1 MTYLRINPVL
11 ALLLLLTAIA
21 AALPFISYAPNR
33 LVSGEGRHLWQL
45 WPQTIWMLV
54 GVGCAWLT
62 ACFIPAK
69 KGSIF
74 ALILAQFV
82 FVLLVWGA
90 GKAATQLAQNGS
102 ALARTSLGSGFWLA
116 AALALLACSDAIR
129 RISTHPLWR
138 WLLHMQIAIIPL
150 WLLYSGTLN
159 DLSLMKEYAN
169 RQDVFDDAL
178 AQHLTLLFGAVLPA
192 LVIGVPLGIWCYFST
207 ARQGAI
213 FSLLNVIQTV
223 PSVALFGLLIAPLAG
238 LVTAFPWLGK
248 FGIAGTGMT
257 PALIALVLYA
267 LLPLV
272 RGVVV
277 GLNQI
282 PRDVLES
289 ARAMGMSGAQRFLHV
304 QLPLALPVF
313 LRSLRVV
320 MVQTVGM
327 AVIAA
332 LIGAG
337 GFGALVFQGLL
348 SSAIDLVL
356 LGVIPVIVLA
366 VLIGTSGS
374 GKSTTLKMINRLV
387 EHDSGEIRF
396 AGEEIRSLP
405 VLELRRRMGYA
416 IQSIGLFPHW
426 SVAQNIATVP
436 QLQKWSRARIDDRID
451 ELMAL
456 LGLESNLRERYP
468 HQLSGGQQ
476 QRVGVARALAAD
488 PQVLLMDEPFGALDP
503 VTRGALQ
510 QEMTRIHRLLGR
522 TIVLVTHDIDEA
534 LRLAEHLVLMDHGE
548 VVQQGNPLTM
558 LTRPANDFVR
568 QFFGRSELGVRL
580 LSLRSVVDYVRREE
594 RAEGEALAEEM
605 TLRDA
610 LSLFVARG
618 CEVLPVVNTQGQPC
632 GTLHFQDLLVE
643 A

>member
-1 MTYLRINPVL
+1 MIE
-11 ALLLLLTAIA
+11 
-21 AALPFISYAPNR
+21 FSH
-33 LVSGEGRHLWQL
+33 VS
-45 WPQTIWMLV
+45 
-54 GVGCAWLT
+54 
-62 ACFIPAK
+62 K
-69 KGSIF
+69 
-74 ALILAQFV
+74 
-82 FVLLVWGA
+82 
-90 GKAATQLAQNGS
+90 
-102 ALARTSLGSGFWLA
+102 
-116 AALALLACSDAIR
+116 
-129 RISTHPLWR
+129 
-138 WLLHMQIAIIPL
+138 
-150 WLLYSGTLN
+150 
-159 DLSLMKEYAN
+159 
-169 RQDVFDDAL
+169 
-178 AQHLTLLFGAVLPA
+178 LFGAQKAVNDLN
-192 LVIGVPLGIWCYFST
+192 LNFQEGSFS
-207 ARQGAI
+207 
-213 FSLLNVIQTV
+213 
-223 PSVALFGLLIAPLAG
+223 
-238 LVTAFPWLGK
+238 
-248 FGIAGTGMT
+248 
-257 PALIALVLYA
+257 
-267 LLPLV
+267 
-272 RGVVV
+272 
-277 GLNQI
+277 
-282 PRDVLES
+282 
-289 ARAMGMSGAQRFLHV
+289 
-304 QLPLALPVF
+304 
-313 LRSLRVV
+313 
-320 MVQTVGM
+320 
-327 AVIAA
+327 
-332 LIGAG
+332 
-337 GFGALVFQGLL
+337 
-348 SSAIDLVL
+348 
-356 LGVIPVIVLA
+356 

-510 QEMTRIHRLLGR
+510 QEMTRIHRLQGR
-522 TIVLVTHDIDEA
+522 TIDEA

-580 LSLRSVVDYVRREE
+580 LSLRSVADYVRREE

-618 CEVLPVVNTQGQPC
+618 CEVLPVVNTQGQPS
-632 GTLHFQDLLVE
+632 GTLHFQDLLEE

>member
-1 MTYLRINPVL
+1 MIE
-11 ALLLLLTAIA
+11 
-21 AALPFISYAPNR
+21 FSH
-33 LVSGEGRHLWQL
+33 VSKLFGTQ
-45 WPQTIWMLV
+45 
-54 GVGCAWLT
+54 
-62 ACFIPAK
+62 
-69 KGSIF
+69 
-74 ALILAQFV
+74 
-82 FVLLVWGA
+82 
-90 GKAATQLAQNGS
+90 KAV
-102 ALARTSLGSGFWLA
+102 
-116 AALALLACSDAIR
+116 
-129 RISTHPLWR
+129 
-138 WLLHMQIAIIPL
+138 
-150 WLLYSGTLN
+150 N
-159 DLSLMKEYAN
+159 DLNLNFQEGS
-169 RQDVFDDAL
+169 
-178 AQHLTLLFGAVLPA
+178 
-192 LVIGVPLGIWCYFST
+192 FS
-207 ARQGAI
+207 
-213 FSLLNVIQTV
+213 
-223 PSVALFGLLIAPLAG
+223 
-238 LVTAFPWLGK
+238 
-248 FGIAGTGMT
+248 
-257 PALIALVLYA
+257 
-267 LLPLV
+267 
-272 RGVVV
+272 
-277 GLNQI
+277 
-282 PRDVLES
+282 
-289 ARAMGMSGAQRFLHV
+289 
-304 QLPLALPVF
+304 
-313 LRSLRVV
+313 
-320 MVQTVGM
+320 
-327 AVIAA
+327 
-332 LIGAG
+332 
-337 GFGALVFQGLL
+337 
-348 SSAIDLVL
+348 
-356 LGVIPVIVLA
+356 

-387 EHDSGEIRF
+387 EHDSGVIRF

-405 VLELRRRMGYA
+405 VLKLRRRMGYA

-436 QLQKWSRARIDDRID
+436 QLQKWPRARIDDRID

-456 LGLESNLRERYP
+456 LGLETNLRERYP

-580 LSLRSVVDYVRREE
+580 LSLRSVADYVRREE

-618 CEVLPVVNTQGQPC
+618 CEVLPVVNTQGEPC